1 MNFFDFLNSI
11 NDSKKNLLKEDPQ
24 NEKEY
29 VPFMVN
35 RGLSLFQD
43 TIMYA
48 NEMNRFAGIPKE
60 WQYNFYLS
68 SIPKRKRFSKWH
80 KKEADSDALKLIM
93 KEYNYSSSKSAS
105 VLDLISAEKI
115 KSLKEKY
122 STGGK

>member
-11 NDSKKNLLKEDPQ
+11 NDTKKDLLKEDPQ
-24 NEKEY
+24 SEKEY

-48 NEMNRFAGIPKE
+48 NEMNRFAGIPKD
-60 WQYNFYLS
+60 WQYDFYLKAV
-68 SIPKRKRFSKWH
+68 PKRKRFSKWH
-80 KKEADSDALKLIM
+80 KKEAETEAIKIIM
-93 KEYNYSSSKSAS
+93 REYNYSSSKAAS
-105 VLDLISAEKI
+105 VLDLISADKI
-115 KSLKEKY
+115 KSLSQKY